1 MSKKVNNKSI
11 DSKTKNKQQVKQI
24 PEAAPQSTVIKQV
37 NEEKTPSTINVLDVN
52 DFEKKLTATA
62 QEGLDP
68 NRRVDLLKMMHETFR
83 VDKDAAAK
91 YNMSEETINKINV
104 ITAIGQIAALSCEIV
119 YAKNP
124 FALKMN
130 VSELNNIIALGSEV
144 GLDVDVK
151 ALPEAKEDGTVEV
164 PSTALKVSE
173 ETKQQ
178 IQHEKTIEEEKPEL
192 DPTKVYDN
200 EDAISKAIQY
210 IFTIHKSSVFDAI
223 DESLK
228 FLKSTRLYAASKA
241 ENANKEKEN
250 IEARTTKD
258 WFDDLTSLFKPTVLF
273 NGIGRHMATI
283 THYTGNPIAAF
294 TVLRNSSKNKKTGIP
309 SHSDKF
315 IAELTKAI
323 ILWVVNTFIDSNKK
337 SIANLD
343 PKKNKEEIEKCN
355 NAIAYYKDTIKNL
368 CTPSFEFVDNI
379 TKHLYCGDPTIKNP
393 AITTMKSIRKSYY
406 PNISFNDD
414 TYVNLNI
421 NLKQYAGI
429 ILNLFVDPQERND
442 QYVESN
448 ITELTPI
455 SNLEKKKEEVK
466 VEKKEETEEKKA

>member
-1 MSKKVNNKSI
+1 MSKKVDNKNINSKNRNNK
-11 DSKTKNKQQVKQI
+11 KQI
-24 PEAAPQSTVIKQV
+24 PESAPKSTIVTTIKEETKPSTVID
-37 NEEKTPSTINVLDVN
+37 VLDVN
-52 DFEKKLTATA
+52 NFKKVLTTTA

-68 NRRVDLLKMMHETFR
+68 NHRVDLLKMLHETFR
-83 VDKDAAAK
+83 LDKDAAVK
-91 YNMSEETINKINV
+91 YNMSEETVNKINA

-130 VSELNNIIALGSEV
+130 ASELQNIISLGSEV
-144 GLDVDVK
+144 GLDIDIK

-164 PSTALKVSE
+164 PSTALKVSK

-192 DPTKVYDN
+192 DPTKVYNDEN
-200 EDAISKAIQY
+200 AISKAIQY
-210 IFTIHKSSVFDAI
+210 IFAIHKNSVFNAI

-228 FLKSTRLYAASKA
+228 FLKSVRLYAASKT
-241 ENANKEKEN
+241 ENADAEKDKIETRN
-250 IEARTTKD
+250 IRD
-258 WFDDLTSLFKPTVLF
+258 WFNDLTSLFKPTVLF
-273 NGIGRHMATI
+273 NGIGKHMATI
-283 THYTGNPIAAF
+283 THYTGSPVAAF
-294 TVLRNSSKNKKTGIP
+294 AVLRNASKNKKTGVP
-309 SHSDKF
+309 SHDDKF

-355 NAIAYYKDTIKNL
+355 NSIAYYKDTIKNL
-368 CTPSFEFVDNI
+368 CTPSFKFVDNI
-379 TKHLYCGDPTIKNP
+379 IDNLSSEDPAVKNP
-393 AITTMKSIRKSYY
+393 AMTTMKSIRESYY
-406 PNISFNDD
+406 SDIDFKKN
-414 TYVNLNI
+414 TYENLNI

-429 ILNLFVDPQERND
+429 IINLFVDPQERND

-448 ITELTPI
+448 ITELVPI
-455 SNLEKKKEEVK
+455 SNPEEKKEEVE